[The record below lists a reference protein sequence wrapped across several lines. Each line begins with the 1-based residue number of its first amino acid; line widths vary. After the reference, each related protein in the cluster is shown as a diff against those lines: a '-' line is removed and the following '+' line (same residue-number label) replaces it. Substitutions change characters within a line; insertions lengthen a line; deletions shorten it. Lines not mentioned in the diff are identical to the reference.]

1 LLFHGLVL
9 EPVGLKYRPDI
20 EIMRFTDQ
28 LFFVDDR
35 DRRKSVKSSGCNY
48 TFYGGPSMDSTEP
61 LCIRSLMAALVILFL
76 FGLEKATAQES
87 IRPSLAGSLSAESRR
102 PIIDT
107 GQYNLKL
114 GPALVGMTAGLDLE
128 YNDNITLSDTGRKSD
143 LIVVPSLNANVLWQL
158 SEYNSLRLDLG
169 VGYVK
174 YVENSQFDSTSLTIT
189 PNSQLAFDIYVGDF
203 RFTIF
208 DQLSIQQNPVNEINL
223 SRVARFERLQ
233 NAAGVSATWDLN
245 KVILFGGYTHYNFY
259 SIDSQF
265 DSLNQSEE
273 QFFLSA
279 SLKLSDVL
287 TIGVRSTFGTT
298 VYSENFQND
307 STDYSAGAFV
317 ETRLTRYL
325 ALSAEGGY
333 QGAHFYGG
341 GLNVDNSQ
349 LSSPYAR
356 LQIDHRLNRYW
367 TEHLSVGYE
376 AQLGFTTNF
385 TELFY
390 VHYDANWR
398 MNSRMNVT
406 FDAFYEHG
414 TDSAGTVQVENI
426 DRVGGGVSCGFA
438 IGRKVTLNLG
448 YQIIDRNSD
457 LAGHSYYQN
466 RVLLGIGYVF

>member
-1 LLFHGLVL
+1 
-9 EPVGLKYRPDI
+9 
-20 EIMRFTDQ
+20 
-28 LFFVDDR
+28 
-35 DRRKSVKSSGCNY
+35 VKSSGCNC
-48 TFYGGPSMDSTEP
+48 TFGHGPCRDWKE
-61 LCIRSLMAALVILFL
+61 LACAHRVLVALVIL
-76 FGLEKATAQES
+76 GLIGFEKASAQES
-87 IRPSLAGSLSAESRR
+87 IRPSLAGAQSAESNR
-102 PIIDT
+102 PIIET

-114 GPALVGMTAGLDLE
+114 GPALVGLSAGLDLE
-128 YNDNITLSDTGRKSD
+128 YNDNITLSDTNRKSD
-143 LIVVPSLNANVLWQL
+143 LIIEPFLNANVLWQV
-158 SEYNSLRLDLG
+158 SEYNAIRLDLG
-169 VGYVK
+169 LGYVK
-174 YVENSQFDSTSLTIT
+174 YVSNSQFDSSALTIT

-208 DQLSIQQNPVNEINL
+208 DQLSIQQNPVDEINL
-223 SRVARFERLQ
+223 SQVGRFERLQ
-233 NAAGVSATWDLN
+233 NAAGVSVTWDLD
-245 KVILFGGYTHYNFY
+245 KVILFGGYTHYNFV
-259 SIDSQF
+259 SLDSQY

-287 TIGVRSTFGTT
+287 TVGVRGT
-298 VYSENFQND
+298 VGVADYSENFQND

-325 ALSAEGGY
+325 ILSAEGGY
-333 QGAHFYGG
+333 QGARFSGG
-341 GLNVDNSQ
+341 GLNVDHSQ
-349 LSSPYAR
+349 LNSPYAR

-367 TEHLSVGYE
+367 TEHLSVGYQ
-376 AQLGFTTNF
+376 AQLGFTTNY

-414 TDSAGTVQVENI
+414 NDSAGTVQVENI
-426 DRVGGGVSCGFA
+426 DRVGGGVSLGYA
-438 IGRKVTLNLG
+438 LGKRVTLNLG

-457 LAGHSYYQN
+457 LAGLSYYQN